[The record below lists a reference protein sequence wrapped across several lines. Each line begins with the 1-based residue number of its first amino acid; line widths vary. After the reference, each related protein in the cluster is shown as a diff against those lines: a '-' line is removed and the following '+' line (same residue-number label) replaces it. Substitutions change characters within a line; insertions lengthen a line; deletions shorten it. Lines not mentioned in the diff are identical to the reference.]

1 MTIQKQLLLK
11 LYYYVSCPYRW
22 WNHRRKLV
30 KGRVPL
36 VLLVYHRIADDE
48 ATPWTISNRKF
59 CREIRWLESRFELIS
74 LKEAQE
80 RIRINLNV
88 RPCVSITFDDG
99 YADNCAKAIPLLLEK
114 RIPCTY
120 FVSLR
125 NVLEGE
131 PFLHDLSH
139 GKNFLPNNLEQLRC
153 MAREGI
159 EIGAHSYSH
168 VDLGKATDEQLY
180 SEVVVAGIRLQRAL
194 GYPVTRFAFP
204 FGEYDNLNPTAFL
217 LAKQAGYEAACSAY
231 GGYNFPGGDAFH
243 LQRIPVDGSLIR
255 LKNRATIDP
264 RKIKT
269 NRFMYELAGNSQP

>member
-1 MTIQKQLLLK
+1 MLT

-22 WNHRRKLV
+22 WNHRRNLV

-59 CREIRWLESRFELIS
+59 LREIRWLQSRFELIS
-74 LKEAQE
+74 LKEAQK

-99 YADNCAKAIPLLLEK
+99 YADNCERAIPLLLEE

-120 FVSLR
+120 FVTLR
-125 NVLEGE
+125 NVLEGA

-139 GKNFLPNNLEQLRC
+139 GKSFLPNNLEQLRF
-153 MAREGI
+153 MAGEGI

-168 VDLGKATDEQLY
+168 VDLERVTNEQLY
-180 SEVVVAGIRLQRAL
+180 SEVVVAGIRLQEAL

-204 FGEYDNLNPTAFL
+204 FGAYDNLNPKAFL
-217 LAKQAGYEAACSAY
+217 LAKRAGYEAVCSAY

-243 LQRIPVDGSLIR
+243 LQRIPVDGCLVR

-269 NRFMYELAGNSQP
+269 NRFMYELAGNSRP